1 MNFEEVVLSDGG
13 KYSVGPIRWGAYK
26 PLRELV
32 TKAIAGDVPRV
43 LTAFVAILDDLKGTD
58 GETKLESF
66 QDFQRVFDFEKLK
79 SVLEGA
85 EIVNEVLV
93 EAWPVL
99 IKGCVRS
106 ELLTDGDLDDLS
118 APDLFKLGAAAVRQ
132 TDFGQLLSIEGNSL
146 AAAVT
151 AAKATTTP
159 ASETPTGSKT

>member
-1 MNFEEVVLSDGG
+1 MKFEEVILSDGE
-13 KYSVGPIRWGAYK
+13 KFAVGPIRWGAYK

-32 TKAIAGDVPRV
+32 TKAISSDVPRV
-43 LTAFVAILDDLKGTD
+43 LTAFVAILDDLKGMA

-66 QDFQRVFDFEKLK
+66 QDFQRVFDFEKIK

-85 EIVNEVLV
+85 EVVNEVLV

-99 IKGCVRS
+99 IQGCLRS
-106 ELLTDGDLDDLS
+106 GLLTDDALNDLS
-118 APDLFKLGAAAVRQ
+118 AADFFALGAAAVRQ

-151 AAKATTTP
+151 AAKVSTTP
-159 ASETPTGSKT
+159 ASETPIGSKT